1 MSPSEPAPRQGRG
14 PRRFTVLLV
23 LLAFAAPMLLAWLV
37 LQNEAW
43 RPGGS
48 AARGTLVRPARPLP
62 SLAMRRLD
70 GSPLSADELRGRW
83 TLVYIT
89 GSVCSDA
96 CRKGLYYTR
105 QIRLA
110 VGKDTPRVQRL
121 LLFTDTPTTA
131 GAGALRQL
139 LSDHPDLIV
148 ATASGEALDT
158 LLKPFRLAPGEDVV
172 SLHRIYML
180 DPVGN
185 LMMYYEPGAEPKG
198 ILKDLERLLKAS
210 HIG

>member
-1 MSPSEPAPRQGRG
+1 MSPSEPAPRQGGG
-14 PRRFTVLLV
+14 PRRFTVFLV

-70 GSPLSADELRGRW
+70 GSPLSTDELRGRW

-96 CRKGLYYTR
+96 CRKSLYYTR

-121 LLFTDTPTTA
+121 LVLTGLPA
-131 GAGALRQL
+131 VGAGTLRQI

-148 ATASGEALDT
+148 ATASAEALDT
-158 LLKPFRLAPGEDVV
+158 LLKPFRLAPGEDVAA
-172 SLHRIYML
+172 LHRVYML